1 MFNKWRK
8 AGEPVIKW
16 LDLQQPVQ
24 TPDTNK
30 NDLGFYSSI
39 DSKLPQYRDFDLDAF
54 SAQVLSAFD
63 AYDPQLLTNIDS
75 AKKIV
80 LSRIIEFKG
89 DNNFNYHRR
98 SGE

>member
-1 MFNKWRK
+1 MRVGAARDPAERTAVAKF
-8 AGEPVIKW
+8 GTCSTLSW
-16 LDLQQPVQ
+16 LDPDKYCTICKTQVQ
-24 TPDTNK
+24 
-30 NDLGFYSSI
+30 
-39 DSKLPQYRDFDLDAF
+39 
-54 SAQVLSAFD
+54 SAFD

-89 DNNFNYHRR
+89 DNDFNYHRR

>member
-1 MFNKWRK
+1 M
-8 AGEPVIKW
+8 PLSW
-16 LDLQQPVQ
+16 LDLQQPAQ
-24 TPDTNK
+24 SPDTNK

-39 DSKLPQYRDFDLDAF
+39 DSKLPQYRDFNLDAF
-54 SAQVLSAFD
+54 SAQVQSAFD

-75 AKKIV
+75 AKKVV

-89 DNNFNYHRR
+89 DNDFNYHRR

>member
-1 MFNKWRK
+1 M
-8 AGEPVIKW
+8 P
-16 LDLQQPVQ
+16 
-24 TPDTNK
+24 
-30 NDLGFYSSI
+30 I

-54 SAQVLSAFD
+54 SAQVQSAFE

-75 AKKIV
+75 AKKVV

-89 DNNFNYHRR
+89 DNDFNYHRR

>member
-1 MFNKWRK
+1 MVVES
-8 AGEPVIKW
+8 GPVIKW
-16 LDLQQPVQ
+16 LDLQQPAQ
-24 TPDTNK
+24 SSDTNK

-54 SAQVLSAFD
+54 SAQVQSAFE

-75 AKKIV
+75 AKKVV

-89 DNNFNYHRR
+89 DNDFNYHRR